1 MMIAIAV
8 SSNLQGAATLIGD
21 PPSMLLGG
29 AAKMNFGDF
38 FFYKSK
44 PSIFF
49 AVEIGALASFIVL
62 YFIFA
67 NCRDKVKTYPRG
79 KSKIMDPPHFLLSAL
94 IVLLALSSFFDTG
107 FGYMAGL
114 ICMALGIVSF
124 VLGYAG
130 E

>member
-67 NCRDKVKTYPRG
+67 NCRDKVKLIPVEKV
-79 KSKIMDPPHFLLSAL
+79 KSWIPTFLLSAL